1 MPYNEDYTE
10 VTCIAQ
16 SVVSLLASRE
26 IAATPSN
33 YSLFFRYMQG
43 TEQDLIAS
51 IDTYMQSGIAFDTE
65 ILSELKAE
73 FPDPEITK
81 EVAKKQ
87 SGVSK
92 VLSEMFLKI
101 SDFSG
106 ESNKLSESIKKNA
119 SHLTESSSVEDIA
132 AVVTSILEDAE
143 QFEEYNNTFQSEID
157 EITKELSNLKK
168 EYAEMKSVSL
178 TDELTQ
184 VANRRSLDEKLKE
197 SLELCN
203 SAVLSTLSICMIDID
218 HFKKFNDNF
227 GHLTGDKV
235 LKYVAQ
241 RLKQMIRENDFVS
254 RFGGEEFLLVLP
266 NRELSEATELA
277 TEINNYFSS
286 TNLTGSKQNL
296 GKITV
301 SIGVAQYTEN
311 ESSKAFIE
319 RADKALYVAKESGRN
334 QVRCSN

>member
-1 MPYNEDYTE
+1 ME
-10 VTCIAQ
+10 VSSIAQ

-51 IDTYMQSGIAFDTE
+51 IDTYMQSGIAFDE
-65 ILSELKAE
+65 VILNELKDE

-81 EVAKKQ
+81 EVEKKQ
-87 SGVSK
+87 SSVSK
-92 VLSEMFLKI
+92 VISEMFLKI

-119 SHLTESSSVEDIA
+119 SQLSESSSVEDITS
-132 AVVTSILEDAE
+132 VVSSILEDAE
-143 QFEEYNNTFQSEID
+143 QFEEYNTNFQSEID
-157 EITKELSNLKK
+157 EITKELSDLKK
-168 EYAEMKSVSL
+168 EYAEMKTVSL

-184 VANRRSLDEKLKE
+184 IANRRALDEKLKE
-197 SLELCN
+197 SLELYQN
-203 SAVLSTLSICMIDID
+203 NKLPTLSLCMVDID
-218 HFKKFNDNF
+218 HFKQFNDSF

-241 RLKQMIRENDFVS
+241 RLKQMVTENDFVS
-254 RFGGEEFLLVLP
+254 RFGGEEFLLLLP
-266 NRELSEATELA
+266 DRQLSEAARLA
-277 TEINNYFSS
+277 TEINHYFNS

-301 SIGVAQYTEN
+301 SIGVAEYRN
-311 ESSKAFIE
+311 SESSEEFIE
-319 RADKALYVAKESGRN
+319 RADRALYAAKEDGRN
-334 QVRCSN
+334 QVRCSD

>member
-1 MPYNEDYTE
+1 ME
-10 VTCIAQ
+10 VSSIAQ

-51 IDTYMQSGIAFDTE
+51 IDTYMQSGIAFDE
-65 ILSELKAE
+65 VILNELKDE

-81 EVAKKQ
+81 EVEKKQ
-87 SGVSK
+87 SSVSK
-92 VLSEMFLKI
+92 VISEMFLKI

-119 SHLTESSSVEDIA
+119 SQLSESSSVEDITS
-132 AVVTSILEDAE
+132 VVSSILEDAE
-143 QFEEYNNTFQSEID
+143 QFEEYNTNFQSEID
-157 EITKELSNLKK
+157 EITKELSDLKK
-168 EYAEMKSVSL
+168 EYAEMKTVSL

-184 VANRRSLDEKLKE
+184 IANRRALDEKLKE
-197 SLELCN
+197 SLELYQN
-203 SAVLSTLSICMIDID
+203 NKLPTLSLCMVDID
-218 HFKKFNDNF
+218 HFKQFNDSF

-241 RLKQMIRENDFVS
+241 RLKQMVTENDFVS
-254 RFGGEEFLLVLP
+254 RFGGEEFLLLLP
-266 NRELSEATELA
+266 DRQLSEAAQLA
-277 TEINNYFSS
+277 TEINHYFNS

-301 SIGVAQYTEN
+301 SIGVAEYRN
-311 ESSKAFIE
+311 SESSEEFIE
-319 RADKALYVAKESGRN
+319 RADRALYAAKEDGRN
-334 QVRCSN
+334 QVRCSD

>member
-1 MPYNEDYTE
+1 MPYSDDYME
-10 VTCIAQ
+10 VSSIAQ

-51 IDTYMQSGIAFDTE
+51 IDTYMQSGIAFDE
-65 ILSELKAE
+65 VILNELKDE

-81 EVAKKQ
+81 EVEKKQ
-87 SGVSK
+87 SSVSK
-92 VLSEMFLKI
+92 VISEMFLKI

-119 SHLTESSSVEDIA
+119 SQLSESSSVEDITS
-132 AVVTSILEDAE
+132 VVSSILEDAE
-143 QFEEYNNTFQSEID
+143 QFEEYNTNFQSEID
-157 EITKELSNLKK
+157 EITKELSDLKK
-168 EYAEMKSVSL
+168 EYAEMKTVSL

-184 VANRRSLDEKLKE
+184 IANRRALDEKLKE
-197 SLELCN
+197 SLELYQN
-203 SAVLSTLSICMIDID
+203 NKLPTLSLCMVDID
-218 HFKKFNDNF
+218 HFKQFNDSF

-241 RLKQMIRENDFVS
+241 RLKQMVTENDFVS
-254 RFGGEEFLLVLP
+254 RFGGEEFLLLLP
-266 NRELSEATELA
+266 DRQLSEAARLA
-277 TEINNYFSS
+277 TEINHYFNS

-301 SIGVAQYTEN
+301 SIGVAEYRN
-311 ESSKAFIE
+311 SESSEEFIE
-319 RADKALYVAKESGRN
+319 RADRALYAAKEDGRN
-334 QVRCSN
+334 QVRCSD